1 MFVYHGS
8 PTLFEN
14 FDYSKVGTNGTA
26 EGKGMYFTD
35 NKKIAES
42 YANEGYLYKVKFS
55 GRKSLSSDSLT
66 FSEEDFRKLV
76 IELDEETD
84 YLSNW
89 GDTGSEPLNTVV
101 DYAVE
106 GEYENAESD
115 TDLLGSLINS
125 SGDIEAVNRLA
136 YTLLGYD
143 SIVVDAEWGNQRL
156 YIALVQDV
164 IDIVSVEAVH

>member
-8 PTLFEN
+8 PTLFED
-14 FDYSKVGTNGTA
+14 FDYSKVGTNGTS

-35 NKKIAES
+35 KKKVAES
-42 YANEGYLYKVKFS
+42 YGREGYLYKVKFS
-55 GRKSLSSDSLT
+55 GSKSLSSDSLT
-66 FSEEDFRKLV
+66 LTEEDFRKFV
-76 IELDEETD
+76 KALDKETD

-89 GDTGSEPLNTVV
+89 GDTKYEGKETVV
-101 DYAVE
+101 GYAVE

-115 TDLLGSLINS
+115 TELLGSLINS

-164 IDIVSVEAVH
+164 IEIVSVEAVH